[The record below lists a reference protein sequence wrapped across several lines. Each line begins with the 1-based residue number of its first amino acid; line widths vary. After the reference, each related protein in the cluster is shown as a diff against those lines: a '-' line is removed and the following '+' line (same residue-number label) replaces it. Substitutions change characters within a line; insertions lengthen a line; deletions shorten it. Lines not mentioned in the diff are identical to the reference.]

1 MSRVTAELIA
11 IVIVILLCAI
21 LLGWKMFGSG
31 GSSIGELVASSSASV
46 RVRVPPP
53 AYALPP

>member
-21 LLGWKMFGSG
+21 LLGWKMFGSRG
-31 GSSIGELVASSSASV
+31 
-46 RVRVPPP
+46 
-53 AYALPP
+53 